1 MKPSFAI
8 ARMII
13 LISMI
18 LISNSA
24 IYAQTDNSDFIIT
37 KINLNV
43 RSCPSTNCQVLTVLA
58 PQTKLNV
65 IERKGE
71 WLKIN
76 QSGNIGW
83 IHSKYVEF
91 IGSSEPSSTVTNHF
105 SFDNI
110 LKITTA
116 VITILLFFILHY
128 IRTMR
133 RVRISYHQHIFML
146 VIFIIIPVI
155 TISSTLIGE
164 DKFFNFSLLKLI
176 TTIFTIIAILG
187 FISLIALI
195 AKTQKPSYIMALI
208 LIMGLAI
215 FSSQQGQLGSFIMD
229 LLAATIGFDSIL
241 IQAAARMPL

>member
-1 MKPSFAI
+1 MKPIFTFSMASF
-8 ARMII
+8 
-13 LISMI
+13 LITMTFCFNGVFCAQNDTSD
-18 LISNSA
+18 LIV
-24 IYAQTDNSDFIIT
+24 TR
-37 KINLNV
+37 INLNV
-43 RSCPSTNCQVLTVLA
+43 RSCPSTNCQILTVLA
-58 PQTKLNV
+58 PHTKLKV

-91 IGSSEPSSTVTNHF
+91 MGTSEPSRTLTNHF

-133 RVRISYHQHIFML
+133 RVQISYHQHIFMF

-155 TISSTLIGE
+155 TICSTVIGE
-164 DKFFNFSLLKLI
+164 EKFFNFSLLRL
-176 TTIFTIIAILG
+176 TTAIFTIIAILG
-187 FISLIALI
+187 FISLISLI
-195 AKTQKPSYIMALI
+195 AKTQKPSYVMALI
-208 LIMGLAI
+208 MILGLTL
-215 FSSQQGQLGSFIMD
+215 FSSQQGELGSFIMD

-241 IQAAARMPL
+241 IQSASRMPL